1 MLNNTPNQPSKLRT
15 KKRVEIN
22 DDAQHVEYI
31 TTYNTYSQIKFKIS
45 MLKWSLCD
53 YSDAYILVNGTIIIT
68 GEGDND
74 AANCAPFIDYISEIN
89 NTQIDNPKI

>member
-1 MLNNTPNQPSKLRT
+1 MLNNTANQPSKLRT

-53 YSDAYILVNGTIIIT
+53 YSNAYILVNGTIIIT

-74 AANCAPFIDYISEIN
+74 AANYGPFIDYISEIN